1 MADRLHDNTEDL
13 AEARALL
20 LRPPPKGK
28 GKGVP
33 QLGDLDGPLLVDS
46 GWCKGYTL
54 WIGDL
59 PRAIHKVDIGKMCI
73 GFLDVSV

>member
-1 MADRLHDNTEDL
+1 MAERFQDKAKDL

-33 QLGDLDGPLLVDS
+33 QLGDADGPMILES
-46 GWCKGYTL
+46 GWCKGYKNVGWRL
-54 WIGDL
+54 AKD
-59 PRAIHKVDIGKMCI
+59 H
-73 GFLDVSV
+73 

>member
-1 MADRLHDNTEDL
+1 MAERLQDKAKDL

-33 QLGDLDGPLLVDS
+33 QSGDPDGPLIMDS
-46 GWCKGYTL
+46 GWFKSIQIMGWRL
-54 WIGDL
+54 AKD
-59 PRAIHKVDIGKMCI
+59 H
-73 GFLDVSV
+73 